1 MKDTMIAKDVMNMTG
16 FRAVEALSAVTGI
29 DCMILHRV
37 FNHLCVTRD
46 DCTGMTI
53 SAKMVWEEYCR
64 EGETTERMFTIRL
77 KRIANRL
84 YLAKKFSIFLDE
96 NEGERKR
103 TIEYLERVIRE
114 TRKPETRE
122 EAKRL
127 LAFVE
132 DLTF

>member
-1 MKDTMIAKDVMNMTG
+1 MIAKDVMNMTG

-29 DCMILHRV
+29 DCITLHRV
-37 FNHLCVTRD
+37 FNRLCVMRY

-64 EGETTERMFTIRL
+64 EGETTERMFAIRL

-84 YLAKKFSIFLDE
+84 YLAKEFSIFLDE
-96 NEGERKR
+96 NESERKR